1 MYFQRRKKK
10 FYIIKVNK
18 MSLKQNLYKF
28 IFFFFIFLLII
39 DEFSFILYN
48 ISLYQIF
55 CGSNFIKIYESFFK
69 IPLHHI
75 WSLNISLSP
84 ENHLENMI
92 FFTEFTN
99 ISYFFSF
106 NGNCLNINIIG
117 NDNDF
122 TWDNKFTKNNE
133 SQIYLIHF
141 DTLTTQKQKI
151 SFDILQ
157 NKIYVC
163 PGETNLAFFRICNT
177 TEQTLQAFTI
187 YVVSPTEYTS
197 FINKLQCFCY
207 EELLIYPNETVDLPV
222 LFRLEND
229 VSKIENLNKEI
240 VIEYIIIL

>member
-1 MYFQRRKKK
+1 MKYAFLRREKKILH
-10 FYIIKVNK
+10 YK
-18 MSLKQNLYKF
+18 MINIKQNLYKS
-28 IFFFFIFLLII
+28 IFFFLIFLLII
-39 DEFSFILYN
+39 DEFAFILYN

-69 IPLHHI
+69 IPLTHI
-75 WSLNISLSP
+75 WSLKVNVL
-84 ENHLENMI
+84 LENDLENLF
-92 FFTEFTN
+92 FFTEYTN
-99 ISYFFSF
+99 INHFSSYD
-106 NGNCLNINIIG
+106 NNYLNNSTTQYM
-117 NDNDF
+117 NTLLF
-122 TWDNKFTKNNE
+122 QHQFLKENE
-133 SQIYLIHF
+133 SSIYLIHF
-141 DTLTTQKQKI
+141 DTLTTQKHKI

-163 PGETNLAFFRICNT
+163 PGETNLAFFRICNS
-177 TEQTLQAFTI
+177 TEQTFQAFTI

-229 VSKIENLNKEI
+229 VLKIENLSKEI